1 MAPNRVP
8 FQEPTIT
15 GSDSRC
21 GIGTTGTGV
30 AGTPATTEAA
40 DSGTASPSARMR
52 SPLVKAY
59 ISSAYADAVSFVILI
74 LVLLVKPSGLFGST
88 AMEKV

>member
-1 MAPNRVP
+1 MGVLYGLKALSPRP
-8 FQEPTIT
+8 
-15 GSDSRC
+15 
-21 GIGTTGTGV
+21 GIGSI
-30 AGTPATTEAA
+30 PALVGGLLIGLVET
-40 DSGTASPSARMR
+40 
-52 SPLVKAY
+52 LVKAY